1 MSIITLNSG
10 TQAHFM
16 AQGGDVQA
24 SINLDRLSDVTVTS
38 VQDNQVL
45 KYDASQSQWVNVA
58 TGAIT
63 SLDQLSDVVITS
75 VSDGQ
80 SLQYDNASGNWVN
93 RDITANSIDGG
104 TY

>member
-24 SINLDRLSDVTVTS
+24 SINLDKLSDVTITNLLS
-38 VQDNQVL
+38 GQIL
-45 KYDASQSQWVNVA
+45 RYDGSQGQWVNTF
-58 TGAIT
+58 TGSIT
-63 SLDQLSDVVITS
+63 ALGNLSDVVITS

-80 SLQYDNASGNWVN
+80 SLQYDAATSQWVN
-93 RDITANSIDGG
+93 RDITADSIDGG

>member
-16 AQGGDVQA
+16 AQGGDVQS

-45 KYDASQSQWVNVA
+45 KYDASQSQWVNVS

-63 SLDQLSDVVITS
+63 NLEDLSDVVITS

>member
-1 MSIITLNSG
+1 MSIISLDKG
-10 TQAHFM
+10 TIGHWLPE
-16 AQGGDVQA
+16 GPDVQG
-24 SINLDRLSDVTVTS
+24 SINLDKLSDVTVTN

-45 KYDASQSQWVNVA
+45 KYDSSQSQWVNVA

-75 VSDGQ
+75 VADGQ
-80 SLQYDNASGNWVN
+80 SLQYDNATGNWVN
-93 RDITANSIDGG
+93 RDITADSIDGG

>member
-1 MSIITLNSG
+1 
-10 TQAHFM
+10 
-16 AQGGDVQA
+16 
-24 SINLDRLSDVTVTS
+24 
-38 VQDNQVL
+38 QDNQVL